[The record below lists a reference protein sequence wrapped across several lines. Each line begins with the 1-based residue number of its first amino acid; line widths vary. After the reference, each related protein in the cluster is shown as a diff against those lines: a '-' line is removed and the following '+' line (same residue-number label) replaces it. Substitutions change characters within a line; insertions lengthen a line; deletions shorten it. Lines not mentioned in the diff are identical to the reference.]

1 MDSPVKPENDE
12 RRNALSLQ
20 NLLSLFYYP
29 PPRRT
34 GKVKPFSAFY
44 QSESF

>member
-12 RRNALSLQ
+12 FVPTARK
-20 NLLSLFYYP
+20 
-29 PPRRT
+29 
-34 GKVKPFSAFY
+34 KVKPFSAFY